1 MTDSAALRI
10 AATAWDAVIDSS
22 KQSGART
29 MFIAGAV
36 LDVGNAGR
44 LADELDTALDDGQRL
59 IPFDDADEAVA
70 DANTP
75 STG

>member
-1 MTDSAALRI
+1 MADVRWYSVSASSVGRGHADHSASEMTDSAALRI

-36 LDVGNAGR
+36 
-44 LADELDTALDDGQRL
+44 
-59 IPFDDADEAVA
+59 
-70 DANTP
+70 
-75 STG
+75 S